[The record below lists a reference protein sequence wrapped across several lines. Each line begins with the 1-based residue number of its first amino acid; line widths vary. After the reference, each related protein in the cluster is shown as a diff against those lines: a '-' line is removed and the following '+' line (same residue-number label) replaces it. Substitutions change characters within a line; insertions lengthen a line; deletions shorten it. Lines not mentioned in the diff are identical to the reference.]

1 LRLAVANIELG
12 PPADPIRVGGAQE
25 CQSRLDAGARRCRR
39 NPHGLRVVSTEQGN
53 TGVERKRAH
62 PWARPLAL
70 TAAVVF
76 CISAVFPV
84 GAGLAQ
90 NSALF
95 PRWWG
100 PLDVV
105 VASVLAA
112 LTLVIVALTEGRVG
126 RDAQDASYRVYRALS
141 HGILVLIVVFFLF
154 GDRIVWINCLPG
166 FAWRTWALI
175 YGLPAWFTALRGSGA
190 EDGDGISRPPS
201 ESA

>member
-1 LRLAVANIELG
+1 LRLAVANLERE
-12 PPADPIRVGGAQE
+12 PPAEPILVGGVRE
-25 CQSRLDAGARRCRR
+25 RHSRLSAGGRRYRR
-39 NPHGLRVVSTEQGN
+39 NPHGLRVVSKEQSN
-53 TGVERKRAH
+53 TGVEGKRAH

-84 GAGLAQ
+84 GASLAQ
-90 NSALF
+90 NTALF

-105 VASVLAA
+105 VASVLAV
-112 LTLVIVALTEGRVG
+112 LTLVIVALAEGRVG

-190 EDGDGISRPPS
+190 EEGDGTRRPTDG
-201 ESA
+201 AH